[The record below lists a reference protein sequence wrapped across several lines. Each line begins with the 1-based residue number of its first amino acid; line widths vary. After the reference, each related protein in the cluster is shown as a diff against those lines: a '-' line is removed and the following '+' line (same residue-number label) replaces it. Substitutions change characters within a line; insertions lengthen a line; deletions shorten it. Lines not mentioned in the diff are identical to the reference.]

1 MPVSYILLGW
11 LLTVITSL
19 SSGALLFHFLKLRF
33 SWPMAFILGACPVS
47 LLVTLLGFSGLIY
60 KGVFLAV
67 FAGTL
72 AACVRFRAWQ
82 SITPLQ
88 ITERW
93 FWYGFIPFAL
103 ICFICALA
111 PEQSPDGMA
120 YHLHLTDLYYDA
132 HAIVP
137 IRHNMYAS
145 LSQGSEMLF
154 LFAYSFGRHSAA
166 ALVHFTYLLSL
177 ALVIADYG
185 SQKGWSFAGA
195 FGGLVV
201 FTTPIVAIDG
211 VSAYNDVMI
220 ACIWF
225 ALFVLTDKFEPS
237 RIIPAGMLAGFAYS
251 VKYTAFLTIFFLIW
265 QWRRHWKQLIPAGV
279 AASVFILPWV
289 LKNWLWVDNP
299 FAPFFN
305 TLFPNPYITA
315 DFEKSYSAD
324 MRTYGYTFGE
334 VLWSNLISG
343 DKGGGHLGFFW
354 FLAPLGLIQTSWI
367 FPALVF
373 PLNIGARFLI
383 PVLPFL
389 ALGIG
394 RVLSRWRPLG
404 ISICIVH
411 VILST
416 PWMNQELNP
425 ASWSIRTIPW
435 EAALRLIQDDE
446 YLNDARQEY
455 RAARLLET
463 IVPPGEQ
470 TYSFISIA
478 ESYTKR
484 PVRST
489 YYSAENLEIRN
500 ILRMPLF
507 SDLQPTLRNE
517 LKLSSPQKVI
527 RIYQTGKGTR
537 DVWSVS
543 EIEPW
548 PAKIRS
554 SDAPFFL
561 NRAMDGNP
569 MTRWYSGDRLR
580 PMWIELEYEETIPS
594 VVLWMSR
601 DQHSV
606 QLSVDGGSVQQTN
619 RQFSSP
625 WPETRR
631 WATETLRSMGIRYI
645 LLDEAVE
652 GYRDYMDRAEEWNF
666 EVAAIRGSLTL
677 LRIR

>member
-19 SSGALLFHFLKLRF
+19 SSGALLLHFLKLRF
-33 SWPMAFILGACPVS
+33 SWPMVFILGACPVS

-67 FAGTL
+67 FVGTL
-72 AACVRFRAWQ
+72 AACIRCRSYRA
-82 SITPLQ
+82 IAPLQ
-88 ITERW
+88 IQERW
-93 FWYGFIPFAL
+93 FWFVFSPFAL
-103 ICFICALA
+103 ICFIYALA
-111 PEQSPDGMA
+111 PEMSPDGMA
-120 YHLHLTDLYYDA
+120 YHLHLTDRYYDA

-137 IRHNMYAS
+137 IRNNMYGS

-166 ALVHFTYLLSL
+166 ALVHFTYLLAL
-177 ALVIADYG
+177 ALLIADYG
-185 SQKGWSFAGA
+185 SRKGWSLAGA
-195 FGGLVV
+195 FAGLVV
-201 FTTPIVAIDG
+201 FTTPVVAIDG

-251 VKYTAFLTIFFLIW
+251 VKYTAFLTIFFLLW

-279 AASVFILPWV
+279 AASIFILPWV
-289 LKNWLWVDNP
+289 LKNWIWVENP

-305 TLFPNPYITA
+305 SLFSNPYITA
-315 DFEKSYSAD
+315 DFEKSYSEG
-324 MRTYGYTFGE
+324 MRHYGYTFRE
-334 VLWSNLISG
+334 VFWSNLTSG
-343 DKGGGHLGFFW
+343 EKGGGHLGYLW
-354 FLAPLGLIQTSWI
+354 FLAPLGMTHIAWI
-367 FPALVF
+367 FPALIF
-373 PLNIGARFLI
+373 PLNVGARFLI

-389 ALGIG
+389 ALGMG
-394 RVLSRWRPLG
+394 KVLSRWRPLA
-404 ISICIVH
+404 ISICITH

-416 PWMNQELNP
+416 PWMNLELNP

-435 EAALRLIQDDE
+435 EAALRLVQDDE

-455 RAARLLET
+455 RAARLLEA

-470 TYSFISIA
+470 TYSFIAIA

-484 PVRST
+484 PVRNT
-489 YYSAENLEIRN
+489 YYSAENLEIGN
-500 ILRMPLF
+500 VLKIPLI
-507 SDLQPTLRNE
+507 SDFQPTLKNE
-517 LKLSSPQKVI
+517 VKLSSPQKVI
-527 RIYQTGKGTR
+527 RIHQTATGTH
-537 DVWSVS
+537 DVWNIS
-543 EIEPW
+543 EIEPS
-548 PAKIRS
+548 PVKIRS

-561 NRAMDGNP
+561 NRAIDGNP
-569 MTRWYSGDRLR
+569 MTRWYSGDRLQ
-580 PMWIELEYEETIPS
+580 PMWIELEYDKAIS
-594 VVLWMSR
+594 SAILWMSHN
-601 DQHSV
+601 QKSV
-606 QLSVDGGSVQQTN
+606 QLSVDGGSIQQTN

-631 WATETLRSMGIRYI
+631 WATETLRNMGIRYI
-645 LLDEAVE
+645 LLDESVE
-652 GYRDYMDRAEEWNF
+652 GYRDYVGSAEDWNF